1 MNWGKGIV
9 AILAI
14 FVAFIVI
21 LCIYMVSSPTDDF
34 DHQYYEKGL
43 NFNHDYNRELQVTKD
58 HAQPSIQVGDNLIR
72 FIFTQPVKG
81 TIVAL
86 RPSSNAADKSL
97 ALNSGSGTEVDIP
110 IEHFATGR
118 WQLEFE
124 WVSNNKAYLY
134 HQEIY
139 KK

>member
-9 AILAI
+9 AVLAI

-21 LCIYMVSSPTDDF
+21 LCVYMVASPTDDF

-58 HAQPSIQVGDNLIR
+58 HAQPLIQVGDKLIR
-72 FIFTQPVKG
+72 FIFTRPVKG
-81 TIVAL
+81 TIKFM
-86 RPSSNAADKSL
+86 RPSSNAPDKVYP
-97 ALNSGSGTEVDIP
+97 LNSDNGKEVDIP
-110 IEHFATGR
+110 IEPFAAGR

-124 WVSNNKAYLY
+124 WVSNNNAYLY

-139 KK
+139 IK